1 MRACRMPATTPT
13 GGAARIVSV
22 LTFCGCSLGVIR
34 LLAMADNS
42 RKLSLSGS
50 VALGTGVMVGAGI
63 FALVGQVAGLAGGWV
78 PAAFLAGAVVVA
90 FSSYSYVKYSGANP
104 SSGGIAMLLKGAYG
118 PGVIAGSF
126 SLFMYVS
133 MVVAE
138 SLLARTF
145 GTYMLRPFGLQ
156 GSALLVPVLGVAAIA
171 AAAVVNVLGNT
182 LVERS
187 ATVTAAAKIIGIAA
201 LALAGL
207 VASGWSSLG
216 TALSGG
222 SGEPPQQ
229 GILGFLAG
237 TTLCI
242 LAYKGFTTIT
252 NQGGD
257 IEEPKKNIGRSII
270 ISLALCTVIYLLLTV
285 SVVGSLSVPEII
297 QSRDYALARAAE
309 PLFGAWGV
317 GLTIALAVV
326 ATLSGLLASIYSV
339 SRLYAMLQ
347 EMKQAPGLPGNVH
360 HQPLL
365 ITAGLAILAT
375 VFFDLSQIASLG
387 ALLYISMDIAV
398 HFGIIRHLHRDIGA
412 RRWVPVVASILD
424 VVVLTAFIV
433 VKAGAD
439 VLTLTVAAVLA
450 MTIFLTQW
458 WAVRRRDQSAEAHE
472 QPRT

>member
-1 MRACRMPATTPT
+1 
-13 GGAARIVSV
+13 
-22 LTFCGCSLGVIR
+22 
-34 LLAMADNS
+34 MADDS
-42 RKLSLSGS
+42 KKLSLAGS
-50 VALGTGVMVGAGI
+50 VSLGTGVMVGAGI
-63 FALVGQVAGLAGGWV
+63 FALVGQVAGLAGGLV

-104 SSGGIAMLLKGAYG
+104 SSGGIAMLLKAAYG

-156 GSALLVPVLGVAAIA
+156 GSLLLVPALGVAAIA
-171 AAAVVNVLGNT
+171 AAALVNVFGNT

-187 ATVTAAAKIIGIAA
+187 ATVTAAVKIMGIAA
-201 LALAGL
+201 LAIAGL
-207 VASGWSSLG
+207 LASGWSSLG
-216 TALSGG
+216 TALTGG

-257 IEEPKKNIGRSII
+257 IKEPKNNIGRSIV

-285 SVVGSLSVPEII
+285 SVTGSLSIPEIMKA
-297 QSRDYALARAAE
+297 RDYALARAAE
-309 PLFGAWGV
+309 PLFGTWGV

-326 ATLSGLLASIYSV
+326 ATLSGLLASLYSV
-339 SRLYAMLQ
+339 SRLYSMLQ
-347 EMKQAPGLPGNVH
+347 EMKQAPALPGKVK

-398 HFGIIRHLHRDIGA
+398 HLGVIRHLHRDIGA
-412 RRWVPVVASILD
+412 ARWVPAVAIILDFAVVAAF
-424 VVVLTAFIV
+424 VL
-433 VKAGAD
+433 VKAGQD
-439 VLTLTVAAVLA
+439 LLTLGVAAAVALA
-450 MTIFLTQW
+450 IFLAQW
-458 WAVRRRDQSAEAHE
+458 WAVKRRDSSGDAADRQES
-472 QPRT
+472 TL

>member
-1 MRACRMPATTPT
+1 
-13 GGAARIVSV
+13 
-22 LTFCGCSLGVIR
+22 
-34 LLAMADNS
+34 MADDS
-42 RKLSLSGS
+42 EKLSLAGS
-50 VALGTGVMVGAGI
+50 VSLGTGVMVGAGI
-63 FALVGQVAGLAGGWV
+63 FALVGQVAGLAGGLV

-104 SSGGIAMLLKGAYG
+104 SSGGIAMLLKAAYG

-145 GTYMLRPFGLQ
+145 GTYLLRPFGLQ
-156 GSALLVPVLGVAAIA
+156 GSTLLVPALGVAAIA
-171 AAAVVNVLGNT
+171 AAALVNVFGNT

-187 ATVTAAAKIIGIAA
+187 ATVTAAAKIVGIAA
-201 LALAGL
+201 LAIAGL
-207 VASGWSSLG
+207 LASGWSSLG
-216 TALSGG
+216 TALTGG

-257 IEEPKKNIGRSII
+257 IKEPKKNIGRSII

-285 SVVGSLSVPEII
+285 SVTGSLSVPEIMKA
-297 QSRDYALARAAE
+297 RDYALARAAE
-309 PLFGAWGV
+309 PLFGTWGV

-326 ATLSGLLASIYSV
+326 ATLSGLLASLYSV

-347 EMKQAPGLPGNVH
+347 EMKQAPALPGKVK

-365 ITAGLAILAT
+365 ITAGLAILVT

-398 HFGIIRHLHRDIGA
+398 HLGVIRHLHRDIEA
-412 RRWVPVVASILD
+412 ARWVPAVAIILD
-424 VVVLTAFIV
+424 LAVLGAFV
-433 VKAGAD
+433 LVKAEQD
-439 VLTLTVAAVLA
+439 LLTLGVGAALA
-450 MTIFLTQW
+450 LAIFLAQW
-458 WAVRRRDQSAEAHE
+458 WAVKRRDNSGDAADRQQS
-472 QPRT
+472 TV

>member
-1 MRACRMPATTPT
+1 MRR
-13 GGAARIVSV
+13 GGTDRRVEQPHGCAARLVD
-22 LTFCGCSLGVIR
+22 
-34 LLAMADNS
+34 MADDS
-42 RKLSLSGS
+42 KKLSLAGS
-50 VALGTGVMVGAGI
+50 VSLGTGVMVGAGI
-63 FALVGQVAGLAGGWV
+63 FALVGQVAGLAGGLV
-78 PAAFLAGAVVVA
+78 PAAFLAGALVVA

-118 PGVIAGSF
+118 PGVVAGSF

-156 GSALLVPVLGVAAIA
+156 GSALLVPALGVAAIA
-171 AAAVVNVLGNT
+171 AAALVNIFGNT

-187 ATVTAAAKIIGIAA
+187 ATVTAAVKIIGIAA
-201 LALAGL
+201 LAIAGL
-207 VASGWSSLG
+207 LASGWSSLG
-216 TALSGG
+216 PALTGG

-229 GILGFLAG
+229 GIIGFLAG

-270 ISLALCTVIYLLLTV
+270 ISLALCTAIYLLLTV
-285 SVVGSLSVPEII
+285 AVTGSLSVPDII
-297 QSRDYALARAAE
+297 KARDYALARAAE
-309 PLFGAWGV
+309 PLFGTWGV

-326 ATLSGLLASIYSV
+326 ATLSGLLASLYSV

-347 EMKQAPGLPGNVH
+347 DMRQAPALPGSIK

-375 VFFDLSQIASLG
+375 ALFDLSQIASLG

-398 HFGIIRHLHRDIGA
+398 HLGVIRHLHRDIEA
-412 RRWVPVVASILD
+412 RLWVPAVAIVLD
-424 VVVLTAFIV
+424 VAVLAAFV
-433 VKAGAD
+433 FVKAGQD
-439 VLTLTVAAVLA
+439 LLTLGVAAALA
-450 MTIFLTQW
+450 AAIFGTQW
-458 WAVRRRDQSAEAHE
+458 WAVKRRVGSADTAGRESSRA
-472 QPRT
+472 

>member
-1 MRACRMPATTPT
+1 
-13 GGAARIVSV
+13 
-22 LTFCGCSLGVIR
+22 
-34 LLAMADNS
+34 
-42 RKLSLSGS
+42 
-50 VALGTGVMVGAGI
+50 MVGAGI
-63 FALVGQVAGLAGGWV
+63 FALVGQVAGLAGGLV

-104 SSGGIAMLLKGAYG
+104 SSGGIAMLLKDAYG
-118 PGVIAGSF
+118 PGVVAGSF

-156 GSALLVPVLGVAAIA
+156 GSAFLVPALGVAAIA
-171 AAAVVNVLGNT
+171 LAAVVNIFGNT

-187 ATVTAAAKIIGIAA
+187 ATVTAVAKIAGIAA
-201 LALAGL
+201 LAIAGL
-207 VASGWSSLG
+207 LAAGWSSLG
-216 TALSGG
+216 TTLSGG

-229 GILGFLAG
+229 GIIGFLAG

-257 IEEPKKNIGRSII
+257 IREPKKNIGRSII
-270 ISLALCTVIYLLLTV
+270 ISLAICTVIYLLLTV
-285 SVVGSLSVPEII
+285 SVVGSLSVPQII
-297 QSRDYALARAAE
+297 ESRDYALARAAE

-317 GLTIALAVV
+317 GLTIAPAVV

-347 EMKQAPGLPGNVH
+347 DMKQAPGLPDKIK

-365 ITAGLAILAT
+365 ITAGLAILVT
-375 VFFDLSQIASLG
+375 VFFDLTQIASLG
-387 ALLYISMDIAV
+387 ALLYLSMDIAV
-398 HFGIIRHLHRDIGA
+398 HLGIIRRLHQDIGA
-412 RRWVPVVASILD
+412 KRWVPVAAIVLD
-424 VVVLTAFIV
+424 VAVMTAFII
-433 VKAGAD
+433 VKAGQDLLMLA
-439 VLTLTVAAVLA
+439 VAAAVSLA
-450 MTIFLTQW
+450 IFGAQW
-458 WAVRRRDQSAEAHE
+458 WAVRRRDQDEEVKDGQHS
-472 QPRT
+472 RT

>member
-1 MRACRMPATTPT
+1 
-13 GGAARIVSV
+13 
-22 LTFCGCSLGVIR
+22 
-34 LLAMADNS
+34 
-42 RKLSLSGS
+42 
-50 VALGTGVMVGAGI
+50 MVGAGI
-63 FALVGQVAGLAGGWV
+63 FALVGQVAGLAGGLV

-90 FSSYSYVKYSGANP
+90 FSSYSYVKYSGAHP

-118 PGVIAGSF
+118 PGVVAGSF

-156 GSALLVPVLGVAAIA
+156 GSPLLVPALGVAAIA
-171 AAAVVNVLGNT
+171 VAAVVNILGNT
-182 LVERS
+182 FVERS

-201 LALAGL
+201 LAIAGL
-207 VASGWSSLG
+207 LASGWSSLG
-216 TALSGG
+216 TALTGG
-222 SGEPPQQ
+222 SGEPPQH
-229 GILGFLAG
+229 GIIGFLAG

-257 IEEPKKNIGRSII
+257 IKEPKKNIGRSII

-285 SVVGSLSVPEII
+285 SVTASLSVPQII
-297 QSRDYALARAAE
+297 ESRDYALAQAAE

-347 EMKQAPGLPGNVH
+347 EMKQAPGLPGKVH

-365 ITAGLAILAT
+365 ITAGLAILVT

-398 HFGIIRHLHRDIGA
+398 HLGVIRHLYQDIGA
-412 RRWVPVVASILD
+412 RRWVPAVAITLD
-424 VVVLTAFIV
+424 GVVLAAFIV
-433 VKAGAD
+433 VKAGQD
-439 VLTLTVAAVLA
+439 LLTLSVAATLSL
-450 MTIFLTQW
+450 TIFVAQW
-458 WAVRRRDQSAEAHE
+458 WAVRRRDQSAGARAG
-472 QPRT
+472 QKSRG

>member
-1 MRACRMPATTPT
+1 
-13 GGAARIVSV
+13 
-22 LTFCGCSLGVIR
+22 
-34 LLAMADNS
+34 MADDS
-42 RKLSLSGS
+42 TKLSLAGS
-50 VALGTGVMVGAGI
+50 VSLGTGVMVGAGI
-63 FALVGQVAGLAGGWV
+63 FALVGQVAGLAGGLV

-104 SSGGIAMLLKGAYG
+104 SSGGIAMLLKDAYG

-156 GSALLVPVLGVAAIA
+156 GSALLVPALGVAAIA
-171 AAAVVNVLGNT
+171 LAAVVNIFGNT

-187 ATVTAAAKIIGIAA
+187 ATVTAVAKIVGIAA
-201 LALAGL
+201 LAIAGL
-207 VASGWSSLG
+207 LAAGWSSLG

-229 GILGFLAG
+229 GFIGFLAG

-257 IEEPKKNIGRSII
+257 IKEPKKNIGRSIT
-270 ISLALCTVIYLLLTV
+270 ISLAVCTVIYLLLTV
-285 SVVGSLSVPEII
+285 SVVGSLSVPQII
-297 QSRDYALARAAE
+297 ESRDYALARAAE
-309 PLFGAWGV
+309 PLFGTWGV

-347 EMKQAPGLPGNVH
+347 EMKQAPGLPDKIK

-365 ITAGLAILAT
+365 ITAGLAILVT
-375 VFFDLSQIASLG
+375 VFFDLTQIASLG

-398 HFGIIRHLHRDIGA
+398 HVGIIRHLHQDIGA
-412 RRWVPVVASILD
+412 RRWVPVVAIVLD
-424 VVVLTAFIV
+424 VVVMTAFII
-433 VKAGAD
+433 VKAGQDLLMLA
-439 VLTLTVAAVLA
+439 VAAALSL
-450 MTIFLTQW
+450 TIFLAQW
-458 WAVRRRDQSAEAHE
+458 WAVRHRDQDAEADRG
-472 QPRT
+472 QPSALE